1 MISYV
6 NSKSGKLCT
15 EAYVFFQ
22 DLPSVRSSKGRARLR
37 LKNMQVTTTEVSQW
51 TSLNF
56 DAKQIDSN
64 PLKFYDGPESIR
76 AKDYRDLMNKNP
88 DTVALDE
95 GIVGLRSVSEA
106 RNRLPLE
113 EFYDLIDEVRWV

>member
-1 MISYV
+1 M
-6 NSKSGKLCT
+6 
-15 EAYVFFQ
+15 
-22 DLPSVRSSKGRARLR
+22 RSSKGRARLR